1 MNSTSKIRVYTNGI
15 AVKGTGAYAYIVIE
29 SKDCGDIRIGEG
41 GGRVFSPSVLKAK
54 FTQAGPAKDE
64 MRMKMR
70 AVYEGVRHCPDGVE
84 VEVYTDNF
92 LIDSAMMTTTAEMED
107 GDIAVRFRKYVSEH
121 RITPV
126 YIITKYYNEKDLPA
140 NDHDE
145 WTWWAHQLCE
155 DAIKRYKKENHIKD
169 EDADKTHHRKR

>member
-1 MNSTSKIRVYTNGI
+1 MSSNSKIRVYTNGI
-15 AVKGTGAYAYIVIE
+15 AVKGTGAYAYIVLE
-29 SKDCGDIRIGEG
+29 SQCGQLAGEKIIA
-41 GGRVFSPSVLKAK
+41 FAPSVLKAK
-54 FTQAGPAKDE
+54 FAQSGPATDE

-70 AVYEGVRHCPDGVE
+70 AVYEGVRHCPDGRE

-92 LIDSAMMTTTAEMED
+92 LIDSAMRTTTKDMED
-107 GDIAVRFRKYVSEH
+107 GDIAERYRQYIAKH
-121 RITPV
+121 RITVV

-155 DAIKRYKKENHIKD
+155 DAVNRYKKENHIKD
-169 EDADKTHHRKR
+169 EDTDKTHHRKR